1 MKMFLWYLWLI
12 DESAFFR
19 FYTIKRVKLN
29 HLIRF
34 LFLPA
39 VQNYLMMF
47 LSMEALIRM
56 IPENQLDMSLMI
68 LLCLR
73 WLLVLSAL
81 IRLNHSLQEST
92 GLVDSVNNFTI
103 SCKLDQIKSSSNGV
117 ETQCRPSNSSIL
129 NCNESNCPAVYPLFC
144 ISGGNSWFEWV
155 QKSCLRWYCSI
166 LC

>member
-12 DESAFFR
+12 DESAFFG
-19 FYTIKRVKLN
+19 FYTIKRAKLN
-29 HLIRF
+29 HLIRL

-92 GLVDSVNNFTI
+92 SLVDSINNFTI
-103 SCKLDQIKSSSNGV
+103 SCKLDQIKSSSKGV

-129 NCNESNCPAVYPLFC
+129 NCNECPIVQLSTVYSAFQEETLDSNESRNHA
-144 ISGGNSWFEWV
+144 
-155 QKSCLRWYCSI
+155 
-166 LC
+166 